1 MLNLLSERQKTG
13 FGTNNGNLYHYAA
26 NNPVR
31 YIDPDGRQTSDE
43 IMTQIKILQQEMS
56 DCQNKGCEIT
66 SSQYEMFI
74 DLACQYNN
82 AVIREGKLSKD
93 DYVSGGRI
101 TTEFEEAQ
109 DAVGNYQVNFH
120 SGIDIVGGD
129 LKSPFFMLAING
141 EEKGSNGKVFQII
154 GTDLRMNVLH
164 GDAGSVKKSGD
175 FFKPSDVIMPFPKKN
190 NFRLAS
196 TGPHF
201 HIELSNGSNY
211 VNPFT
216 LKTSSSEFKR
226 TTDGGK
232 SWKSDDEEFFVYL
245 DYDKDSVYFLWN
257 HAFPDPV
264 FYDTELKRASEIFN
278 DEYNRKRQQEF
289 EGKLKKS
296 VLESLKH
303 QIKIL

>member
-1 MLNLLSERQKTG
+1 MSTDPELEEYIPNAGKATICEIGKLSGIGGVFNFINL
-13 FGTNNGNLYHYAA
+13 NLYHYAA
-26 NNPVR
+26 NNPMR
-31 YIDPDGRQTSDE
+31 YIDPNERETSYE
-43 IMTQIKILQQEMS
+43 IMTQIKNLQQEMS

-66 SSQYEMFI
+66 SAQYEMFI
-74 DLACQYNN
+74 DLAGQYNN

-93 DYVSGGRI
+93 NYVSRGHI
-101 TTEFEEAQ
+101 TTEFGKAQ

-216 LKTSSSEFKR
+216 LMASSSEFKR

-232 SWKSDDEEFFVYL
+232 SWKIVKPNF
-245 DYDKDSVYFLWN
+245 
-257 HAFPDPV
+257 
-264 FYDTELKRASEIFN
+264 
-278 DEYNRKRQQEF
+278 
-289 EGKLKKS
+289 
-296 VLESLKH
+296 
-303 QIKIL
+303 